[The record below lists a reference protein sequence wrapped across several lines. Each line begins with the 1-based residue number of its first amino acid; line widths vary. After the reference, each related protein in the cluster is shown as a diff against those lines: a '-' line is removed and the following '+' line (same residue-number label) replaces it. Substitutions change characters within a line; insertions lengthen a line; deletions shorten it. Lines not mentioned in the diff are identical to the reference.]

1 MSFINA
7 IIDAQERN
15 LCLERLKAEL
25 AETPYFQKTD
35 KALTACIASQLLKKY
50 ERAVKAN
57 GSPLLLNEAMYAV
70 MTMLTFQ
77 NSWKKSVELLS
88 MSDCDYLTAI
98 IDKASESFD
107 ASLENFKDSLFRVAH
122 GHIYLDRDVDDDE
135 VKQFICEYGWDEE
148 TLDSPEF
155 PGLLAEAVLES
166 SATEYDTDGTYSTFE
181 DAAKALGELIGV
193 DVSQY
198 L

>member
-1 MSFINA
+1 MRHSKHDIFPSHFSGLTK
-7 IIDAQERN
+7 EESEK
-15 LCLERLKAEL
+15 LEE
-25 AETPYFQKTD
+25 D
-35 KALTACIASQLLKKY
+35 LLKHITQADGF
-50 ERAVKAN
+50 E
-57 GSPLLLNEAMYAV
+57 SFEAME
-70 MTMLTFQ
+70 
-77 NSWKKSVELLS
+77 KELLCPNCGGS
-88 MSDCDYLTAI
+88 HIVRRGYRGKAMTTRRYFCRECRKGFQISNGPI
-98 IDKASESFD
+98 ITDSRYGPERWKPF
-107 ASLENFKDSLFRVAH
+107 SLFRVAH

-148 TLDSPEF
+148 TLDSPKF